1 MFSGNAYIL
10 AVLGMYFCFMLAIG
24 IWARRSHDSASGYF
38 LAGRRLPFWVAAF
51 SMNATGESAWLILGL
66 SGVAYLTGVQA
77 LWVVAGEVLGVACA
91 WLLVARRLNSASRES
106 ATITV
111 PDFLAQRFQAQAKV
125 IRLLAVAIILS
136 MACAYIAAQML
147 ATGKAF
153 TVFLGWDYATGV
165 WVGGLV
171 TVSYTAFG
179 GFKAVAYTDAAQAM
193 LMLFA
198 LVAVPIV
205 GIHAIGGL
213 GALGQGLAVADSAL
227 LLPWSLGEGGLVALI
242 VIASSLAVGLPFLGV
257 PQLLVRFM
265 AIRNAQDVP
274 KAAGISVV
282 VILLFDLGAVTTG
295 LVGRV
300 LFPGLEDAET
310 VMPTLARSLFPPLV
324 TGILVV
330 AVLSAVMSTVSSLL
344 NLASSAIVH
353 DLYGQ
358 FARRAD
364 AARRE
369 AKIGAWVTLVIGIAG
384 CLIALREGGVI
395 FSLVLFAWSGLGGAF
410 GPVVLCVLHWRGT
423 TGPGVVAG
431 MATGFATTVLW
442 VLLFKETSHGL
453 YEMVP
458 AFIASLAMTIL
469 VSRMT
474 APVVSISKALPSE
487 SDSPEDKTRR
497 QNHAHTQ

>member
-1 MFSGNAYIL
+1 M
-10 AVLGMYFCFMLAIG
+10 
-24 IWARRSHDSASGYF
+24 
-38 LAGRRLPFWVAAF
+38 
-51 SMNATGESAWLILGL
+51 
-66 SGVAYLTGVQA
+66 QA
-77 LWVVAGEVLGVACA
+77 LWVVAGEVLGVAGA
-91 WLLVARRLNSASRES
+91 WLLVARRLNAASRDS
-106 ATITV
+106 DTITV
-111 PDFLAQRFQAQAKV
+111 PDFLAQRFQAQATM
-125 IRLLAVAIILS
+125 IRGLSVAIILT

-153 TVFLGWDYATGV
+153 SVFLGWDYATGV

-171 TVSYTAFG
+171 TVAYTAFG

-198 LVAVPIV
+198 LLSVPIV
-205 GIHAIGGL
+205 GVAAIGGL
-213 GALGQGLAVADSAL
+213 AALWDGLAVADPAL
-227 LLPWSLGEGGLVALI
+227 LVPWASGETGLVALI
-242 VIASSLAVGLPFLGV
+242 IVASGLAVGLPFLGV

-265 AIRNAQDVP
+265 AIRDTREVP
-274 KAAGISVV
+274 RAAGVSIV
-282 VILLFDLGAVTTG
+282 VILLFDLGAVATG

-310 VMPTLARSLFPPLV
+310 VMPELARSLFPPLV
-324 TGILVV
+324 TGVLVV

-358 FARRAD
+358 FAHRAG

-369 AKIGAWVTLVIGIAG
+369 ASIGAWVTLGVGIAG
-384 CLIALREGGVI
+384 CLVALLEGGVI

-423 TGPGVVAG
+423 TGQGVVAG

-442 VLLFKETSHGL
+442 VPLFQE
-453 YEMVP
+453 
-458 AFIASLAMTIL
+458 
-469 VSRMT
+469 
-474 APVVSISKALPSE
+474 
-487 SDSPEDKTRR
+487 
-497 QNHAHTQ
+497 

>member
-10 AVLGMYFCFMLAIG
+10 AVLGVYFCFMLAIG

-38 LAGRRLPFWVAAF
+38 LAGRRLPYWVAAF

-77 LWVVAGEVLGVACA
+77 LWVVAGEVLGVAAA
-91 WLLVARRLNSASRES
+91 WLLVARRLNAASRES

-111 PDFLAQRFQAQAKV
+111 PDFLAERFRAHGKT

-153 TVFLGWDYATGV
+153 SVFLGWDYATGV

-171 TVSYTAFG
+171 TVAYTAFG

-213 GALGQGLAVADSAL
+213 DALGQGLAVADSAL
-227 LLPWSLGEGGLVALI
+227 LMPWSLGEGGLVALI
-242 VIASSLAVGLPFLGV
+242 VIASGLAVGLPFLGV

-265 AIRNAQDVP
+265 AIRDMQDVP

-282 VILLFDLGAVTTG
+282 VILLFDLGAVATG

-310 VMPTLARSLFPPLV
+310 VMPELARSLFPPLV

-364 AARRE
+364 AARHE
-369 AKIGAWVTLVIGIAG
+369 ASIGAWVTLAIGIAG

-395 FSLVLFAWSGLGGAF
+395 FSLVLFAWSGLGAAF
-410 GPVVLCVLHWRGT
+410 GPVVLCVLHWRRT
-423 TGPGVVAG
+423 TGAGVVAG
-431 MATGFATTVLW
+431 MATGFGTTVLW
-442 VLLFKETSHGL
+442 VLFFKEASYGL

-458 AFIASLAMTIL
+458 AFIASLVMTIL

-474 APVVSISKALPSE
+474 APAVSVPEALP
-487 SDSPEDKTRR
+487 PEIDNADTKIRR
-497 QNHAHTQ
+497 QHHAHTQ

>member
-282 VILLFDLGAVTTG
+282 VILLFDLGAVATG

>member
-1 MFSGNAYIL
+1 MFSGTADIL
-10 AVLGMYFCFMLAIG
+10 AVLGLYFCFMLGIG
-24 IWARRSHDSASGYF
+24 FWARRSHDSASGYF
-38 LAGRRLPFWVAAF
+38 LAGRRLPYWVAAF

-77 LWVVAGEVLGVACA
+77 LWVVAGEVLGVAGA
-91 WLLVARRLNSASRES
+91 WLLVARRLNAASRES

-111 PDFLAQRFQAQAKV
+111 PDFLGQRFPAQGKP

-153 TVFLGWDYATGV
+153 SVFLGWDYATGV

-171 TVSYTAFG
+171 TVAYTAFG

-198 LVAVPIV
+198 LVAVPAV

-213 GALGQGLAVADSAL
+213 AALGQGLADADAGL
-227 LLPWSLGEGGLVALI
+227 LLPWSLEDGSLVAMI
-242 VIASSLAVGLPFLGV
+242 VIASGLAVGLPFLGV

-265 AIRNAQDVP
+265 AIRETRDVP
-274 KAAGISVV
+274 KAAGMSIV
-282 VILLFDLGAVTTG
+282 VILLFDLGAVATG

-310 VMPTLARSLFPPLV
+310 VMPELARSLFPPLV

-358 FARRAD
+358 FARRSD

-369 AKIGAWVTLVIGIAG
+369 AGIGAWVTLAIGIAG
-384 CLIALREGGVI
+384 CLIALRGGGVI
-395 FSLVLFAWSGLGGAF
+395 FSLVLFAWSGLGAAF

-423 TGPGVVAG
+423 TGTGVIAG
-431 MATGFATTVLW
+431 MATGFGTTVLW
-442 VLLFKETSHGL
+442 VLLFKEASHGL

-458 AFIASLAMTIL
+458 AFIASLAMTIV
-469 VSRMT
+469 VSRLT
-474 APVVSISKALPSE
+474 TRVDSSLEALSSE
-487 SDSPEDKTRR
+487 R
-497 QNHAHTQ
+497 A